1 MPFLVVA
8 LMLALIATLTSVRE
22 GFDRTATTYSLRAK
36 EDDMVTIAEALELY
50 AREKGAMPPSLAAL
64 AATPGYEY
72 LGTRYDNWQGYAI
85 SPVLND
91 GTWQFTRTVVY
102 TFDRSNGMTDAEYL
116 AKNTCGSNAFAVETG
131 RWCGDDNSRYYV
143 VDSRKYYKPQLTT
156 ARIKL
161 TRLSQKFAD
170 YYNSNSAYPSVDA
183 SGSPLGVSSITSMAA
198 LAGYSGNAKNCSG
211 TYQYQGIP
219 IDCNDM
225 FDLWGG
231 RVGYQF
237 EGPGHV
243 IFVSEPPIFNAA
255 GARVVVAVDRM

>member
-8 LMLALIATLTSVRE
+8 LVMFLVTVFTNVGD
-22 GFDRTATTYSLRAK
+22 GFDQTAMTYSLRSK
-36 EDDMVTIAEALELY
+36 ENDMVAIAEALELY
-50 AREKGAMPPSLAAL
+50 AREKGTMPPSLAAL
-64 AATPGYEY
+64 ASTPGYEY
-72 LGTRYDNWQGYAI
+72 LGARFDNWQGFAT

-91 GTWQFTRTVVY
+91 GTWQFSRTVVY
-102 TFDRSNGMTDAEYL
+102 TFDRTDGETDASYL
-116 AKNTCGSNAFAVETG
+116 AKNTCGSNSFQTETG
-131 RWCGDDNSRYYV
+131 SWCGSDNSRFYV
-143 VDSRKYYKPQLTT
+143 VDTRKYIKPQLTT

-170 YYNSNSAYPSVDA
+170 YYNSNGAYPSVD
-183 SGSPLGVSSITSMAA
+183 STNVPLATSSITSMAA
-198 LAGYSGNAKNCSG
+198 LAGFAGTAKNCSG

-231 RVGYQF
+231 RIGYQF

-255 GARVVVAVDRM
+255 GGRVIVAVDRM